1 MIVQGG
7 FMEKITFLELLDI
20 LKHYDFY
27 DWEDEGKKQYQFNLA
42 MPEKLLEKLN
52 FPEFYESFGIE
63 AVQNRNAE
71 RNLKVAEWL
80 EIENTFFNWLK
91 NVENSVFTKKNMI
104 VMPYFEKNWHLYSV
118 KKWMQKDYKKYINYL
133 ENQGV
138 IATPIEFHEDYR
150 GAKIENFQELIMLF
164 KMAIRGVPLLF
175 LVDYEWAFIV
185 TDSLTIRMVFKNES
199 ILKEKKNVL
208 KSQLDFQLLE

>member
-1 MIVQGG
+1 
-7 FMEKITFLELLDI
+7 MEKITFLELLDI

-42 MPEKLLEKLN
+42 MPEKLLEKLS

-91 NVENSVFTKKNMI
+91 NVENSVFTKKI
-104 VMPYFEKNWHLYSV
+104 
-118 KKWMQKDYKKYINYL
+118 
-133 ENQGV
+133 
-138 IATPIEFHEDYR
+138 
-150 GAKIENFQELIMLF
+150 
-164 KMAIRGVPLLF
+164 
-175 LVDYEWAFIV
+175 
-185 TDSLTIRMVFKNES
+185 
-199 ILKEKKNVL
+199 
-208 KSQLDFQLLE
+208 